1 MALRAGIHGT
11 VGQPSAQVI
20 DGSLKF
26 QRANGNYLT
35 RAITSEG
42 NRKTWTYS
50 CWVKRDD
57 FPAAAR
63 QLWGQVA
70 TSGASATN
78 AWQLYYAA
86 NEALE
91 IHTYSLTHLK
101 TNAVYRDTGWYH
113 IVQTLDTTSGTAD
126 NRVRLYINGVEQTSF
141 ATRNNP
147 SPNADLGVNTV
158 GNMVIGTADNA
169 KSTYYI
175 DAAMTQCYFI
185 DGQALGPE
193 NFGFTDPLTNTW
205 RPKKY
210 EGDYNIG
217 ASDYTGIFAPYSTS
231 ARFNSF
237 KTYTNVNENATS
249 YTLPMG
255 NPSHYGGKVLD
266 LGFWRFPGSNQ

>member
-1 MALRAGIHGT
+1 MGVSIPQVVTEDRASG
-11 VGQPSAQVI
+11 AQVI
-20 DGSLKF
+20 DGSLTL
-26 QRANGNYLT
+26 QRANANYLT
-35 RAITSEG
+35 RAIGTEG
-42 NRKTWTYS
+42 NRRTWTYS
-50 CWVKRDD
+50 CWIKRDA
-57 FPAAAR
+57 FPAASR

-70 TSGASATN
+70 TAGASATG

-113 IVQTLDTTSGTAD
+113 VVQTLDTTSGTAD

-147 SPNADLGVNTV
+147 NQNLELGVNTV

-175 DAAMTQCYFI
+175 DAKMAQCYFI

-210 EGDYNIG
+210 
-217 ASDYTGIFAPYSTS
+217 TGEFYI
-231 ARFNSF
+231 
-237 KTYTNVNENATS
+237 V
-249 YTLPMG
+249 
-255 NPSHYGGKVLD
+255 
-266 LGFWRFPGSNQ
+266 